1 MLWIL
6 ASVAIA
12 LLFYEIWTLV
22 FSVLAPLVANPAA
35 LQTDFHYYYDAAVR
49 YAADHGRLYLASDDV
64 IAGFTY
70 PPPAIVP
77 FLLLSKMPLGV
88 ALALMTA
95 ASYAALAASIELWLS
110 FLRRH
115 GIAVDRP
122 TRIAVLLIAIASGPA
137 YMNAIFGQVNAFV
150 LLSSVAFVSM
160 AAATP
165 LIAGAALAAGT
176 WLKIYPAFLVLMGG
190 WNPATRRAIGV
201 AAAAA
206 IVIAVVLLPLL
217 PVAAYE
223 AFVSALPR
231 RAGITAIHVTNQS
244 LVAFL
249 ERFRYAPE
257 LFLNWTGHEAVAV
270 TPGVRAMQAV
280 LGAAIVAALWLTS
293 RRDAARV
300 PVTAAS
306 MIALVAVIAPLGW
319 GHTYVL
325 ALPLIVA
332 QLIALRHA
340 SRLISVAIFV
350 CVAAM
355 MIPAGRHLPID
366 AAPAWLQNVVYSR
379 YLLATLALIVISTI
393 GAGRSPKSTLVA
405 SA

>member
-6 ASVAIA
+6 ASVATA
-12 LLFYEIWTLV
+12 LLFYEIWTLL
-22 FSVLAPLVANPAA
+22 FSVLAPLAANPAA

-49 YAADHGRLYLASDDV
+49 YSADHSRLYLASDDV

-77 FLLLSKMPLGV
+77 FLLLAKLPLGV

-95 ASYAALAASIELWLS
+95 ASYAALIVSVELWWGY
-110 FLRRH
+110 LRRH
-115 GIAVDRP
+115 GIAVDRR

-137 YMNAIFGQVNAFV
+137 YMNAVFGQVNAFV
-150 LLSSVAFVSM
+150 LLSAVAFVSM
-160 AAATP
+160 AATTP
-165 LIAGAALAAGT
+165 IAAGIALAGGT
-176 WLKIYPAFLVLMGG
+176 WLKIYPAFLVLLGG
-190 WNPATRRAIGV
+190 WNVKTRRAIGY

-206 IVIAVVLLPLL
+206 LAIAVVLLPFV
-217 PVAAYE
+217 PMAAYE
-223 AFVSALPR
+223 AFVASLPR

-270 TPGVRAMQAV
+270 TPIVRAMQAV
-280 LGAAIVAALWLTS
+280 LAVGMVAALWLRS
-293 RRDAARV
+293 RNDHARFPAA
-300 PVTAAS
+300 AAS
-306 MIALVAVIAPLGW
+306 MVALVAVIAPLGW

-325 ALPLIVA
+325 AFPLLVL
-332 QLIALRHA
+332 QLTAMRDVSRPIAL
-340 SRLISVAIFV
+340 AIFL
-350 CVAAM
+350 CAGAM

-366 AAPAWLQNVVYSR
+366 TGPAWLQNVAYSR
-379 YLLATLALIVISTI
+379 YLLATLTLIVISTVG
-393 GAGRSPKSTLVA
+393 GARSAKSTGLA